1 MRVEIRSFGSLQGA
15 VMELTNYEVVR
26 YPSGQFVITRLP
38 VSASGAPT
46 SGPRDVMGAYTS
58 EEDAQT
64 ALDRMIAAAREDRRA
79 A

>member
-58 EEDAQT
+58 EEDART

>member
-1 MRVEIRSFGSLQGA
+1 
-15 VMELTNYEVVR
+15 MELTNYEVVR
-26 YPSGQFVITRLP
+26 YPSGQFVITRLA

-58 EEDAQT
+58 EAEAHA
-64 ALDRMIAAAREDRRA
+64 ALDRIIAAARAERRA